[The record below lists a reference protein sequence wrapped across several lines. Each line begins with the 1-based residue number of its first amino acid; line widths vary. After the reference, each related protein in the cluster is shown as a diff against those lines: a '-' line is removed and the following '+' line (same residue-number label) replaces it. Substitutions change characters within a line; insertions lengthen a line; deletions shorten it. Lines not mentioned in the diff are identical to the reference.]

1 MVTITLDQQMRPGS
15 LKFFELAGEDGRF
28 QNVEATAEGN
38 VITLKAPM
46 PRPKVIRYAW
56 KDNPRGVNA
65 YNIAGL
71 PLSPFELRLP

>member
-1 MVTITLDQQMRPGS
+1 MRPGN
-15 LKFFELAGEDGRF
+15 LKFFELAGDDGRF

-46 PRPKVIRYAW
+46 AQPKVVRYAW
-56 KDNPRGVNA
+56 KDNPLGVNA
-65 YNIAGL
+65 YSIGDL